1 MNAPGAPVVPL
12 AARLAALGPR
22 LATACLVGVAAIAS
36 VQALVSHPV
45 NLWFDVD
52 PASDP
57 FPFPG
62 IAPSTGMMLD
72 AVAVILAAIAVWILR
87 SRIDGVGIAVLALAA
102 TGAATAFLHALAGG
116 DQCWRAL
123 QWIAAMLGAASIAS
137 CLRALGA
144 PDARIARAVLAAI
157 LVAGAVPIVWRGAM
171 QVLFEHPATVEAYMA
186 NRAEHLAARGWT
198 EGSPQ
203 ALTYERRLM
212 QAEATGW
219 FGLSNVA
226 SSVLG
231 AAAIVTAGVA
241 CALWRPRR
249 IGAVLASLVA
259 AAALA
264 LVALNGSKGAIAAV
278 AIGAAFAAWSVRGPR
293 VPRIRVAVALALLA
307 LPLAA
312 VAARGVAGLSLG
324 ERSLLFRAQY
334 AEGALRTFAGRPS
347 VGVGPAGFGDAYLL
361 VRPEHS
367 PEEVQSAHAAWADWM
382 ASLGIGG
389 IAWFVAL
396 GVLVAWCARAARDDQ
411 TEPGPMSPSALAVAD
426 AATPARPR
434 LVAALAVLAVA
445 MISIVPDAHALDDH
459 ALLQRVLAAL
469 FAAAIAG
476 IVVRAALMPG
486 RAVAAALAGAALLLA
501 VHAQVEMTLWWPG
514 AIAWVAALIA
524 VVAGGARPEHEPA
537 ASTAEVRRL
546 VLRAG
551 AAATIAASAAL
562 LTTAIPQARAAERT
576 VEASA
581 RPLAEFGLARLG
593 IAPAPTRAIADDRL
607 RLADAVLSEQAWG
620 DRWLGRPSLRAA
632 ARAQLAAAVAALR
645 PDTNPEDAERVVDAA
660 LAPFEVLPTCES
672 DAASGGLV
680 LESILASDAPA
691 ARARRDDA
699 TALQAKWAELQVAF
713 NPRSVRGFARLADA
727 RARAAD
733 AAGAADAARRALAAD
748 DSYALDPLRQL
759 PAAERARLEA
769 LVTSPSPAPR

>member
-1 MNAPGAPVVPL
+1 LNAPSGPDASAPL

-22 LATACLVGVAAIAS
+22 LASACLVGIAAIACF
-36 VQALVSHPV
+36 QALVSHPV

-62 IAPSTGMMLD
+62 IAPSTGMTLD
-72 AVAVILAAIAVWILR
+72 ATAVILAAIAVWILR
-87 SRIDGVGIAVLALAA
+87 SRVDGVGIAVLALAA

-123 QWIAAMLGAASIAS
+123 QWIAAMLGAASVAA
-137 CLRALGA
+137 CLRALPA
-144 PDARIARAVLAAI
+144 PDARTVRAVLVAI
-157 LVAGAVPIVWRGAM
+157 LVAGAVPILWRGAM
-171 QVLFEHPATVEAYMA
+171 QVLFEHPATVEAYLA

-212 QAEATGW
+212 QAEATAW

-226 SSVLG
+226 SSALG
-231 AAAIVTAGVA
+231 ALAIAATGVA

-249 IGAVLASLVA
+249 LGAVLVSLVA

-278 AIGAAFAAWSVRGPR
+278 AIGAAFAAWCARTRASR
-293 VPRIRVAVALALLA
+293 VHVVAALVLLA
-307 LPLAA
+307 LPVVG
-312 VAARGVAGLSLG
+312 VAARGAVGMSLG

-334 AEGALRTFAGRPS
+334 VEGALRTFAQHPS

-361 VRPEHS
+361 VRPALS

-389 IAWFVAL
+389 IAWVVVL
-396 GVLVAWCARAARDDQ
+396 GVLVAWCARAACDD
-411 TEPGPMSPSALAVAD
+411 GPAAAD

-445 MISIVPDAHALDDH
+445 TISIVPDAHALDDH

-524 VVAGGARPEHEPA
+524 VVAGGARPAHEPA

-562 LTTAIPQARAAERT
+562 LTTAIPQARAAERA
-576 VEASA
+576 VEAAA

-632 ARAQLAAAVAALR
+632 ARAQLALAVAALR
-645 PDTNPEDAERVVDAA
+645 ADTNPEDAERIVDAA
-660 LAPFEVLPTCES
+660 LAPFEVLPTRES

-680 LESILASDAPA
+680 LESVLASDAPA
-691 ARARRDDA
+691 ARARRDEA
-699 TALQAKWAELQVAF
+699 TALQAKWAELQVTF

-727 RARAAD
+727 RARTGD

-759 PAAERARLEA
+759 PADERARLESLSA
-769 LVTSPSPAPR
+769 SPSPAPR

>member
-1 MNAPGAPVVPL
+1 MNAPGAPVASP

-22 LATACLVGVAAIAS
+22 LASACLVGVAAIACF
-36 VQALVSHPV
+36 QALVSHPL

-62 IAPSTGMMLD
+62 IAPSTGMTLD
-72 AVAVILAAIAVWILR
+72 ATAVILAAIAVWILR
-87 SRIDGVGIAVLALAA
+87 SRVDGVGIAVLALAA

-123 QWIAAMLGAASIAS
+123 QWIAAMLGAASVAA
-137 CLRALGA
+137 CLRALPA
-144 PDARIARAVLAAI
+144 PDARTVRAVLVAI
-157 LVAGAVPIVWRGAM
+157 LVAGAVPILWRGAM
-171 QVLFEHPATVEAYMA
+171 QVLFEHPATVEAYLA

-212 QAEATGW
+212 QAEATAW

-226 SSVLG
+226 SSALG
-231 AAAIVTAGVA
+231 ALAIAATGVA

-249 IGAVLASLVA
+249 LGAVLVSLVA

-278 AIGAAFAAWSVRGPR
+278 AIAAAFAAWCARTRAGR
-293 VPRIRVAVALALLA
+293 VHVVAALALLA
-307 LPLAA
+307 LPVVA
-312 VAARGVAGLSLG
+312 VAARGAVGMSLG

-334 AEGALRTFAGRPS
+334 VEGALRTFAQHPS

-361 VRPEHS
+361 VRPALS

-389 IAWFVAL
+389 VAWVVVL
-396 GVLVAWCARAARDDQ
+396 GVLVAWCARAACDD
-411 TEPGPMSPSALAVAD
+411 GPAAAD

-445 MISIVPDAHALDDH
+445 TISIVPDAHALDDH

-524 VVAGGARPEHEPA
+524 VVAGGARPAHEPA

-562 LTTAIPQARAAERT
+562 LTTAIPQARAAERA
-576 VEASA
+576 VEAAA

-632 ARAQLAAAVAALR
+632 ARAQLALAVAALR
-645 PDTNPEDAERVVDAA
+645 ADTNPEDAERIVDAA

-691 ARARRDDA
+691 ARARRDEA
-699 TALQAKWAELQVAF
+699 TALQAKWAELQVTF

-727 RARAAD
+727 RARTGD

-759 PAAERARLEA
+759 PADERARLESLSA
-769 LVTSPSPAPR
+769 SPSPAPR

>member
-1 MNAPGAPVVPL
+1 MNAPSGPAAPAPAV
-12 AARLAALGPR
+12 ARFAALGPR
-22 LATACLVGVAAIAS
+22 LASSCLVGVAAIACF
-36 VQALVSHPV
+36 QALVSHPL

-72 AVAVILAAIAVWILR
+72 AVAVILAAVAVWILR

-102 TGAATAFLHALAGG
+102 TGAAIAFLHALAGG

-137 CLRALGA
+137 CLRAL
-144 PDARIARAVLAAI
+144 PESDARIARAMLASI

-171 QVLFEHPATVEAYMA
+171 QVLFEHPATVEAYMSG
-186 NRAEHLAARGWT
+186 RAEFLAARGWA

-226 SSVLG
+226 SSVFG
-231 AAAIVTAGVA
+231 AAAIAATGAA
-241 CALWRPRR
+241 CALWRVRR
-249 IGAVLASLVA
+249 LGAVLVSIVAVA
-259 AAALA
+259 AIA
-264 LVALNGSKGAIAAV
+264 LVLANGSKGAIAAV
-278 AIGAAFAAWSVRGPR
+278 AIGAAFAAFAAWGGVGPHAGR
-293 VPRIRVAVALALLA
+293 LRVAVALAALA
-307 LPLAA
+307 LPLVA
-312 VAARGVAGLSLG
+312 VAARGAVGLSLG

-334 AEGALRTFAGRPS
+334 AEGALGTFARVPS
-347 VGVGPAGFGDAYLL
+347 IGVGPAGFGDAYLR
-361 VRPEHS
+361 VRPELS
-367 PEEVQSAHAAWADWM
+367 PEEVQSAHAAWADWI
-382 ASLGIGG
+382 ASLGVGG
-389 IAWFVAL
+389 VAWIALL
-396 GVLVAWCARAARDDQ
+396 GVLVAWCALAA
-411 TEPGPMSPSALAVAD
+411 SPSALAAAD
-426 AATPARPR
+426 TATPARPR
-434 LVAALAVLAVA
+434 LVAALAVLAAA
-445 MISIVPDAHALDDH
+445 MLSIVPDAHALDDH

-476 IVVRAALMPG
+476 IMFRAVLLPG

-514 AIAWVAALIA
+514 ALGWVAALIA
-524 VVAGGARPEHEPA
+524 VVAGGARPAAEPA
-537 ASTAEVRRL
+537 ASTADVRRL

-562 LTTAIPQARAAERT
+562 LTTAVPQARAAERA
-576 VEASA
+576 VEAAA

-593 IAPAPTRAIADDRL
+593 LAPTPTRPIADDRL
-607 RLADAVLSEQAWG
+607 RLAAEVLSESASG
-620 DRWLGRPSLRAA
+620 DRWLDRPSLRAA
-632 ARAQLAAAVAALR
+632 ARAQLAAAVATLR
-645 PDTNPEDAERVVDAA
+645 ADTNPEDAERIVDAA
-660 LAPFEVLPTCES
+660 LAPFEVLPSCES

-699 TALQAKWAELQVAF
+699 AALQAKWAESQVTF

-727 RARAAD
+727 RARAGD

-759 PAAERARLEA
+759 PAAERARLGSLSA
-769 LVTSPSPAPR
+769 SPSPAPR

>member
-1 MNAPGAPVVPL
+1 
-12 AARLAALGPR
+12 
-22 LATACLVGVAAIAS
+22 
-36 VQALVSHPV
+36 
-45 NLWFDVD
+45 
-52 PASDP
+52 
-57 FPFPG
+57 
-62 IAPSTGMMLD
+62 
-72 AVAVILAAIAVWILR
+72 
-87 SRIDGVGIAVLALAA
+87 
-102 TGAATAFLHALAGG
+102 
-116 DQCWRAL
+116 
-123 QWIAAMLGAASIAS
+123 
-137 CLRALGA
+137 
-144 PDARIARAVLAAI
+144 
-157 LVAGAVPIVWRGAM
+157 
-171 QVLFEHPATVEAYMA
+171 
-186 NRAEHLAARGWT
+186 
-198 EGSPQ
+198 
-203 ALTYERRLM
+203 M
-212 QAEATGW
+212 QAEATAW

-226 SSVLG
+226 SSALG
-231 AAAIVTAGVA
+231 ALAIAATGVA

-249 IGAVLASLVA
+249 LGAVLVSLFA

-278 AIGAAFAAWSVRGPR
+278 AIGAAFAAWCARTRASR
-293 VPRIRVAVALALLA
+293 VHVVAALVLLA
-307 LPLAA
+307 LPVVG
-312 VAARGVAGLSLG
+312 VAARGAVGMSLG

-334 AEGALRTFAGRPS
+334 VEGALRTFAQHPS

-361 VRPEHS
+361 VRPALS

-389 IAWFVAL
+389 VAWVVVL
-396 GVLVAWCARAARDDQ
+396 GVLVAWCARAACDD
-411 TEPGPMSPSALAVAD
+411 GPAAAD

-445 MISIVPDAHALDDH
+445 TISIVPDAHALDDH

-524 VVAGGARPEHEPA
+524 VVAGGARPAHEPA

-562 LTTAIPQARAAERT
+562 LTTAIPQARAAERA
-576 VEASA
+576 VEAAA

-632 ARAQLAAAVAALR
+632 ARAQLALAVAALR
-645 PDTNPEDAERVVDAA
+645 ADTNPEDAERIVDAA
-660 LAPFEVLPTCES
+660 LAPFEVLPTRES

-680 LESILASDAPA
+680 LESVLASDAPA
-691 ARARRDDA
+691 ARARRDEA
-699 TALQAKWAELQVAF
+699 TALQAKWAELQVTF

-727 RARAAD
+727 RARAGD

-759 PAAERARLEA
+759 PADERARLESLSA
-769 LVTSPSPAPR
+769 SPSPAPR

>member
-1 MNAPGAPVVPL
+1 LNAPSGPDASAPL

-22 LATACLVGVAAIAS
+22 LASACLVGVAAIACF
-36 VQALVSHPV
+36 QALVSHPV

-62 IAPSTGMMLD
+62 IAPSTGMTLD
-72 AVAVILAAIAVWILR
+72 ATAVILAAIAVWILR
-87 SRIDGVGIAVLALAA
+87 SRVDGVGIAVLALAA

-123 QWIAAMLGAASIAS
+123 QWIAAMLGAASVAA
-137 CLRALGA
+137 CLRALPA
-144 PDARIARAVLAAI
+144 PDARTVRAVLVAI
-157 LVAGAVPIVWRGAM
+157 LVAGAVPILWRGAM
-171 QVLFEHPATVEAYMA
+171 QVLFEHPATVEAYLA

-212 QAEATGW
+212 QAEATAW

-226 SSVLG
+226 SSALG
-231 AAAIVTAGVA
+231 ALAIAATGVA

-249 IGAVLASLVA
+249 LGAVLVSLVA

-278 AIGAAFAAWSVRGPR
+278 AIGAAFAAWCARTRASR
-293 VPRIRVAVALALLA
+293 VHVVAALVLLA
-307 LPLAA
+307 LPVVG
-312 VAARGVAGLSLG
+312 VAARGAVGMSLG

-334 AEGALRTFAGRPS
+334 VEGALRTFAQHPS

-361 VRPEHS
+361 VRPALS

-389 IAWFVAL
+389 VAWVVVL
-396 GVLVAWCARAARDDQ
+396 GVLVAWCARAACDD
-411 TEPGPMSPSALAVAD
+411 GPAAAD

-445 MISIVPDAHALDDH
+445 TISIVPDAHALDDH

-524 VVAGGARPEHEPA
+524 VVAGGARPAHEPA

-562 LTTAIPQARAAERT
+562 LTTAIPQARAAERA
-576 VEASA
+576 VEAAA

-632 ARAQLAAAVAALR
+632 ARAQLALAVAALR
-645 PDTNPEDAERVVDAA
+645 ADTNPEDAERIVDAA
-660 LAPFEVLPTCES
+660 LAPFEVLPTRES

-680 LESILASDAPA
+680 LESVLASDAPA
-691 ARARRDDA
+691 ARARRDEA
-699 TALQAKWAELQVAF
+699 TALQAKWAELQVTF

-727 RARAAD
+727 RARTGD

-759 PAAERARLEA
+759 PADERARLESLSA
-769 LVTSPSPAPR
+769 SPSPAPR

>member
-1 MNAPGAPVVPL
+1 
-12 AARLAALGPR
+12 
-22 LATACLVGVAAIAS
+22 
-36 VQALVSHPV
+36 VS
-45 NLWFDVD
+45 
-52 PASDP
+52 
-57 FPFPG
+57 
-62 IAPSTGMMLD
+62 
-72 AVAVILAAIAVWILR
+72 
-87 SRIDGVGIAVLALAA
+87 
-102 TGAATAFLHALAGG
+102 
-116 DQCWRAL
+116 
-123 QWIAAMLGAASIAS
+123 
-137 CLRALGA
+137 
-144 PDARIARAVLAAI
+144 
-157 LVAGAVPIVWRGAM
+157 
-171 QVLFEHPATVEAYMA
+171 LF
-186 NRAEHLAARGWT
+186 
-198 EGSPQ
+198 
-203 ALTYERRLM
+203 
-212 QAEATGW
+212 
-219 FGLSNVA
+219 
-226 SSVLG
+226 
-231 AAAIVTAGVA
+231 
-241 CALWRPRR
+241 
-249 IGAVLASLVA
+249 A

-278 AIGAAFAAWSVRGPR
+278 AIGAAFAAWCARTRASR
-293 VPRIRVAVALALLA
+293 VHVVAALVLLA
-307 LPLAA
+307 LPVVG
-312 VAARGVAGLSLG
+312 VAARGAVGMSLG

-334 AEGALRTFAGRPS
+334 VEGALRTFAQHPS

-361 VRPEHS
+361 VRPALS

-389 IAWFVAL
+389 IAWVVVL
-396 GVLVAWCARAARDDQ
+396 GVLVAWCARAACDD
-411 TEPGPMSPSALAVAD
+411 GPAAAD

-445 MISIVPDAHALDDH
+445 TISIVPDAHALDDH

-524 VVAGGARPEHEPA
+524 VVAGGARPAHEPA

-562 LTTAIPQARAAERT
+562 LTTAIPQARAAERA
-576 VEASA
+576 VEAAA

-632 ARAQLAAAVAALR
+632 ARAQLALAVAALR
-645 PDTNPEDAERVVDAA
+645 ADTNPEDAERIVDAA

-691 ARARRDDA
+691 ARARRDEA
-699 TALQAKWAELQVAF
+699 TALQAKWAELQVTF

-727 RARAAD
+727 RARTGD

-759 PAAERARLEA
+759 PADERARLESLSA
-769 LVTSPSPAPR
+769 SPSPAPR

>member
-1 MNAPGAPVVPL
+1 LNAPSGPDASAPL

-22 LATACLVGVAAIAS
+22 LASACLVGIAAIACF
-36 VQALVSHPV
+36 QALVSHPV

-62 IAPSTGMMLD
+62 IAPSTGMTLD
-72 AVAVILAAIAVWILR
+72 ATAVILAAIAVWILR
-87 SRIDGVGIAVLALAA
+87 SRVDGVGIAVLALAA

-123 QWIAAMLGAASIAS
+123 QWIAAMLGAASVAA
-137 CLRALGA
+137 CLRALPA
-144 PDARIARAVLAAI
+144 PDARTVRAVLVAI
-157 LVAGAVPIVWRGAM
+157 LVAGAVPILWRGAM
-171 QVLFEHPATVEAYMA
+171 QVLFEHPATVEAYLA

-212 QAEATGW
+212 QAEATAW

-226 SSVLG
+226 SSALG
-231 AAAIVTAGVA
+231 ALAIAATGVA

-249 IGAVLASLVA
+249 LGAVLVWLVA

-278 AIGAAFAAWSVRGPR
+278 AIGAAFAAWCARTRASR
-293 VPRIRVAVALALLA
+293 VHVVAALVLLA
-307 LPLAA
+307 LPVVG
-312 VAARGVAGLSLG
+312 VAARGAVGMSLG

-334 AEGALRTFAGRPS
+334 VEGALRTFAQHPS

-361 VRPEHS
+361 VRPALS

-389 IAWFVAL
+389 VAWVVVL
-396 GVLVAWCARAARDDQ
+396 GVLVAWCARAACDD
-411 TEPGPMSPSALAVAD
+411 GPAAAD

-445 MISIVPDAHALDDH
+445 TISIVPDAHALDDH

-524 VVAGGARPEHEPA
+524 VVAGGARPAHEPA

-562 LTTAIPQARAAERT
+562 LTTAIPQARAAERA
-576 VEASA
+576 VEAAA

-632 ARAQLAAAVAALR
+632 ARAQLALAVAALR
-645 PDTNPEDAERVVDAA
+645 ADTNPEDAERIVDAA

-691 ARARRDDA
+691 ARARRDEA
-699 TALQAKWAELQVAF
+699 TALQAKWAELQVTF

-727 RARAAD
+727 RARTGD
-733 AAGAADAARRALAAD
+733 ADAARRALAAD

-759 PAAERARLEA
+759 PADERARLESLSA
-769 LVTSPSPAPR
+769 SPSPAPR

>member
-1 MNAPGAPVVPL
+1 LNAPSGPDASAPL

-22 LATACLVGVAAIAS
+22 LASACLVGIAAIACF
-36 VQALVSHPV
+36 QALVSHPV

-62 IAPSTGMMLD
+62 IAPSTGMTLD
-72 AVAVILAAIAVWILR
+72 AMAVILAAIAVWILR
-87 SRIDGVGIAVLALAA
+87 SRVDGVGIAVLALAA

-123 QWIAAMLGAASIAS
+123 QWIAAMLGAASVAA
-137 CLRALGA
+137 CLRALPA
-144 PDARIARAVLAAI
+144 PDARTVRAVLVAI
-157 LVAGAVPIVWRGAM
+157 LVAGAVPILWRGAM
-171 QVLFEHPATVEAYMA
+171 QVLFEHPATVEAYLA
-186 NRAEHLAARGWT
+186 NRAEHLAARGRT

-249 IGAVLASLVA
+249 IGAVLASLIA

-334 AEGALRTFAGRPS
+334 AEGALRTFAQHPS

-361 VRPEHS
+361 VRPALS

-389 IAWFVAL
+389 VAWVVVL
-396 GVLVAWCARAARDDQ
+396 GVLVAWCARAACDD
-411 TEPGPMSPSALAVAD
+411 GPAAAD

-445 MISIVPDAHALDDH
+445 TISIVPDAHALDDH

-524 VVAGGARPEHEPA
+524 VVAGGVRPAHEPA

-562 LTTAIPQARAAERT
+562 LTTAIPQARAAERA
-576 VEASA
+576 VEAAA

-632 ARAQLAAAVAALR
+632 ARAQLALAVAALR
-645 PDTNPEDAERVVDAA
+645 ADTNPEDAERIVDAA

-691 ARARRDDA
+691 ARARRDEA
-699 TALQAKWAELQVAF
+699 TALQAKWAELQVTF

-727 RARAAD
+727 RARTGD

-759 PAAERARLEA
+759 PADERARLESLSA
-769 LVTSPSPAPR
+769 SPSPAPR

>member
-1 MNAPGAPVVPL
+1 M
-12 AARLAALGPR
+12 
-22 LATACLVGVAAIAS
+22 T
-36 VQALVSHPV
+36 
-45 NLWFDVD
+45 
-52 PASDP
+52 
-57 FPFPG
+57 
-62 IAPSTGMMLD
+62 LD
-72 AVAVILAAIAVWILR
+72 ATAVILAAIAVWILR
-87 SRIDGVGIAVLALAA
+87 SRVDGVGIAVLALAA

-123 QWIAAMLGAASIAS
+123 QWIAAMLGAASVAA
-137 CLRALGA
+137 CLRALPA
-144 PDARIARAVLAAI
+144 PDARTVRAVLVAI
-157 LVAGAVPIVWRGAM
+157 LVAAAVPILWRGAM
-171 QVLFEHPATVEAYMA
+171 QVLFEHPATVEAYLA

-212 QAEATGW
+212 QAEATAW

-226 SSVLG
+226 SSALG
-231 AAAIVTAGVA
+231 ALAIAATGVA

-249 IGAVLASLVA
+249 LGAVLVWLVA

-278 AIGAAFAAWSVRGPR
+278 AIGAAFAAWCARTRASR
-293 VPRIRVAVALALLA
+293 VHVVAALVLLA
-307 LPLAA
+307 LPVVG
-312 VAARGVAGLSLG
+312 VAARGAVGMSLG

-334 AEGALRTFAGRPS
+334 VEGALRTFAQHPS

-361 VRPEHS
+361 VRPALS

-389 IAWFVAL
+389 IAWVVVL
-396 GVLVAWCARAARDDQ
+396 GVLVAWCARAACDD
-411 TEPGPMSPSALAVAD
+411 GPAAAD

-445 MISIVPDAHALDDH
+445 TISIVPDAHALDDH

-524 VVAGGARPEHEPA
+524 VVAGGARPAHEPA

-562 LTTAIPQARAAERT
+562 LTTAIPQARAAERA
-576 VEASA
+576 VEAAA

-632 ARAQLAAAVAALR
+632 ARAQLALAVAALR
-645 PDTNPEDAERVVDAA
+645 ADTNPEDAERIVDAA

-691 ARARRDDA
+691 ARARRDEA
-699 TALQAKWAELQVAF
+699 TALQAKWAELQVTF

-727 RARAAD
+727 RARTGD

-759 PAAERARLEA
+759 PADERARLESLSA
-769 LVTSPSPAPR
+769 SPSPAPR

>member
-1 MNAPGAPVVPL
+1 MNAPSGPDASAPL

-22 LATACLVGVAAIAS
+22 LASACLVGIAAIACF
-36 VQALVSHPV
+36 QALVSHPV

-57 FPFPG
+57 FQFPG
-62 IAPSTGMMLD
+62 IAPSTGMTLD
-72 AVAVILAAIAVWILR
+72 ATAVILAAIAVWILR
-87 SRIDGVGIAVLALAA
+87 SRVDGVGIAVLALAA

-123 QWIAAMLGAASIAS
+123 QWIAAMLGAASVAA
-137 CLRALGA
+137 CLRALPA
-144 PDARIARAVLAAI
+144 PDARTVRAVLVAI
-157 LVAGAVPIVWRGAM
+157 LVAGAVPILWRGAM
-171 QVLFEHPATVEAYMA
+171 QVLFEHPATVEAYLA

-212 QAEATGW
+212 QAEATAW

-226 SSVLG
+226 SSALG
-231 AAAIVTAGVA
+231 ALAIAATGVA

-249 IGAVLASLVA
+249 LGAVLVWLVA

-278 AIGAAFAAWSVRGPR
+278 AFAAAFAAWCARTRASR
-293 VPRIRVAVALALLA
+293 VHVVAALVLLA
-307 LPLAA
+307 LPVVG
-312 VAARGVAGLSLG
+312 VAARGAVGMSLG

-334 AEGALRTFAGRPS
+334 VEGALRTFAQHPS

-361 VRPEHS
+361 VRPALS

-389 IAWFVAL
+389 VAWVVVL
-396 GVLVAWCARAARDDQ
+396 GVLVAWCARAACDD
-411 TEPGPMSPSALAVAD
+411 GPAAAD

-445 MISIVPDAHALDDH
+445 TISIVPDAHALDDH

-524 VVAGGARPEHEPA
+524 VVAGGARPAHEPA

-562 LTTAIPQARAAERT
+562 LTTAIPQARAAERA
-576 VEASA
+576 VEAAA

-632 ARAQLAAAVAALR
+632 ARAQLALAVAALR
-645 PDTNPEDAERVVDAA
+645 ADTNPEDAERIVDAA

-691 ARARRDDA
+691 ARARRDEA
-699 TALQAKWAELQVAF
+699 TALQAKWAELQVTF

-727 RARAAD
+727 RARTGD

-759 PAAERARLEA
+759 PADERARLESLSA
-769 LVTSPSPAPR
+769 SPSPAPR

>member
-1 MNAPGAPVVPL
+1 LNAPSGPDASAPL

-22 LATACLVGVAAIAS
+22 LASACLVGIAAIACF
-36 VQALVSHPV
+36 QALVSHPV

-62 IAPSTGMMLD
+62 IAPSTGMTLD
-72 AVAVILAAIAVWILR
+72 ATAVILAAIAVWILR
-87 SRIDGVGIAVLALAA
+87 SRVDGVGIAVLALAA

-123 QWIAAMLGAASIAS
+123 QWIAAMLGAASVAA
-137 CLRALGA
+137 CLRALPA
-144 PDARIARAVLAAI
+144 PDARTVRAVLVAI
-157 LVAGAVPIVWRGAM
+157 LVAGAVPILWRGAM
-171 QVLFEHPATVEAYMA
+171 QVLFEHPATVEAYLA

-212 QAEATGW
+212 QAEATAW

-226 SSVLG
+226 SSALG
-231 AAAIVTAGVA
+231 ALAIAATGVA

-249 IGAVLASLVA
+249 LGAVLVWLVA

-278 AIGAAFAAWSVRGPR
+278 AIGAAFAAWCARTRASR
-293 VPRIRVAVALALLA
+293 VHVVAALVLLA
-307 LPLAA
+307 LPVVG
-312 VAARGVAGLSLG
+312 VAARGAVGMSLG

-334 AEGALRTFAGRPS
+334 VEGALRTFAQHPS

-361 VRPEHS
+361 VRPALS

-389 IAWFVAL
+389 VAWVVVL
-396 GVLVAWCARAARDDQ
+396 GVLVAWCARAACDD
-411 TEPGPMSPSALAVAD
+411 GPAAAD

-445 MISIVPDAHALDDH
+445 TISIVPDAHALDDH

-524 VVAGGARPEHEPA
+524 VVAGGARPAHEPA

-562 LTTAIPQARAAERT
+562 LTTAIPQARAAERA
-576 VEASA
+576 VEAAA

-632 ARAQLAAAVAALR
+632 ARAQLALAVAALR
-645 PDTNPEDAERVVDAA
+645 ADTNPEDAERIVDAA

-691 ARARRDDA
+691 ARARRDEA
-699 TALQAKWAELQVAF
+699 TALQAKWAELQVTF

-727 RARAAD
+727 RARTGD

-759 PAAERARLEA
+759 PADERARLESLSA
-769 LVTSPSPAPR
+769 SPSPAPR

>member
-1 MNAPGAPVVPL
+1 LNAPGAPVASP

-22 LATACLVGVAAIAS
+22 LASACLVGVAAIACF
-36 VQALVSHPV
+36 QALVSHPL

-87 SRIDGVGIAVLALAA
+87 TRIDGVGIAVLALAA

-123 QWIAAMLGAASIAS
+123 QWIAAILGAASIAS
-137 CLRALGA
+137 CLRALPA
-144 PDARIARAVLAAI
+144 PDARIARAMLAAI

-171 QVLFEHPATVEAYMA
+171 QVLFEHPATVEAYLA

-231 AAAIVTAGVA
+231 AAAIVAAGVG

-249 IGAVLASLVA
+249 IGAVLAMLVA

-278 AIGAAFAAWSVRGPR
+278 AIGAAFAAWSVRGPA
-293 VPRIRVAVALALLA
+293 PSRIRVAVALALLA
-307 LPLAA
+307 LPLVA
-312 VAARGVAGLSLG
+312 VAARGAAGLSLG

-334 AEGALRTFAGRPS
+334 AEGALRTFAQRPS
-347 VGVGPAGFGDAYLL
+347 VGVGPAGFGDAYLR
-361 VRPEHS
+361 VRPELS

-382 ASLGIGG
+382 ASLGLGG

-396 GVLVAWCARAARDDQ
+396 SVLVAWCARAARDDLPE
-411 TEPGPMSPSALAVAD
+411 TGSASPSALAAAD

-434 LVAALAVLAVA
+434 LVAALAVLAA
-445 MISIVPDAHALDDH
+445 AAISIVPDAHALDDH

-469 FAAAIAG
+469 FASAIAG
-476 IVVRAALMPG
+476 IVVRAALLPG

-524 VVAGGARPEHEPA
+524 VAAGGARPAHEPA
-537 ASTAEVRRL
+537 ASTAEMRRL

-562 LTTAIPQARAAERT
+562 LTVAVPRARAAERA
-576 VEASA
+576 VESAA

-593 IAPAPTRAIADDRL
+593 LAPTPTRPVADDRL
-607 RLADAVLSEQAWG
+607 RLAAEILSDWG
-620 DRWLGRPSLRAA
+620 DPWLGRPSLRAA
-632 ARAQLAAAVAALR
+632 ARSQLALAVAALR
-645 PDTNPEDAERVVDAA
+645 ADTNPEDADRIVDAA

-699 TALQAKWAELQVAF
+699 AALLATWAKLQVAF

-727 RARAAD
+727 RARAGD

-759 PAAERARLEA
+759 PAAERARLESLSA
-769 LVTSPSPAPR
+769 SSSPAPR